1 MNRNDMRNSASADR
15 AQGRSKEVI
24 GKVKSKVG
32 EAICDEELQAR
43 GEAQRVEGKTER
55 LKGVIKERI
64 EDATD
69 TLKAGAAA
77 IKDKVAGSR
86 DRSH

>member
-1 MNRNDMRNSASADR
+1 MNRNDMRDSASADR

-24 GKVKSKVG
+24 GKVKSKIGDAVG
-32 EAICDEELQAR
+32 DEDLQAR
-43 GEAQRVEGKTER
+43 GEAQRAEGKAER
-55 LKGVIKERI
+55 LKGVIKDRI
-64 EDATD
+64 EDAAD

-77 IKDKVAGSR
+77 IKDKVAGPR